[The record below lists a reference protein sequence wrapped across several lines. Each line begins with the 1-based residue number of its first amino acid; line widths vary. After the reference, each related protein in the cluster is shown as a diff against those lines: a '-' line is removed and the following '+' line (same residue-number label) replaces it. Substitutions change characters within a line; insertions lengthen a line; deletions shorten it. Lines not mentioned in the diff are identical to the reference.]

1 MTKRFCKTYIKTIPK
16 YIEVPPI
23 LNFLYG
29 SFSAAWVIYFTVRI
43 ISTLIR
49 IYMHISKKKLFHI
62 SSIISIHVISPKVK
76 IRFPIKA

>member
-29 SFSAAWVIYFTVRI
+29 SFSTAWVISYLLSYLYPHFQ
-43 ISTLIR
+43 
-49 IYMHISKKKLFHI
+49 KKKMSFHV
-62 SSIISIHVISPKVK
+62 SLIISIHVLSPKVK
-76 IRFPIKA
+76 IRFPIKP